1 MTSTST
7 PSDPLASILSRQGHT
22 PLRSESDRSPQ
33 VGPARGRSRFP
44 LAPVPAGSADGMH
57 RALWAGPDAALRE
70 LVADHAT
77 AAGLELVDEADTGPI
92 AVQLMDAA
100 ALVTAPGTAG
110 FRSRGASVAAGAPPL
125 LVVTGEQVVTTSAWR
140 SALAS
145 GARALLQ
152 LPADSEQL
160 LSHLSELS
168 RPRSDSTVIGV
179 AAGHGGAGASSFA
192 ARLAAAARPDG
203 PVVLVDGD
211 PLGGGLDLLVEHGGA
226 AGVGWSDLE
235 GLGSQDGTALRE
247 GLPVVD
253 EVALLVAGDGPG
265 PQASALSRALTALA
279 PGGGTV
285 VVDLS
290 ASLVAAAAEHLD
302 RLLLVTTATDH
313 AVRATA
319 RRLDIWPLPAGLV
332 SVVVRRQGP
341 LHPGDI
347 AADLS
352 LPLAAAFRDSPA
364 GTVPLLDVRRRGA
377 DRSARVLLQGLRG
390 GGAS

>member
-33 VGPARGRSRFP
+33 VGPGRGRSRFP

-100 ALVTAPGTAG
+100 ALVTASGTAG

-192 ARLAAAARPDG
+192 ARLAAAARPHG
-203 PVVLVDGD
+203 PVVLIDGD

-226 AGVGWSDLE
+226 AGVCWSDLD

-253 EVALLVAGDGPG
+253 EVALLVAGDGAG
-265 PQASALSRALTALA
+265 PQAPALSRALTALA
-279 PGGGTV
+279 PGDGTV

-290 ASLVAAAAEHLD
+290 ASLVATAAVHLD
-302 RLLLVTTATDH
+302 HLLLVTTATDH
-313 AVRATA
+313 AVRAAT
-319 RRLDIWPLPAGLV
+319 RRLDSWPLPAGLTT
-332 SVVVRRQGP
+332 VVVRRHGP
-341 LHPGDI
+341 LHPSDV
-347 AADLS
+347 AEDLS

-377 DRSARVLLQGLRG
+377 DRSARALLRDLRD
-390 GGAS
+390 GGA